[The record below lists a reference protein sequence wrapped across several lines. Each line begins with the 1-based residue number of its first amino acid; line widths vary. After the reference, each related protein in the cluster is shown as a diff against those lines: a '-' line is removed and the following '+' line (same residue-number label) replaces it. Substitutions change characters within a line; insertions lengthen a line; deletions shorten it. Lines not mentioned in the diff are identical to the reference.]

1 MRERPAMLRVLE
13 RSRRTIHSSTMR
25 NLSTLRRLLVAFAA
39 AVALSSTASAQG
51 ATATSV
57 APSASLA
64 PDALIRTLSND
75 VLDAIK
81 KDKSL
86 QSGDLGKLN
95 ALIDEK
101 ILPYVN
107 FEKMTQL
114 AVGRGWRQATPEQ
127 RQALTREFRTL
138 LVRTYSGAVSAVRDH
153 RVQMRPFRAAPNDT
167 DVIVR
172 TAVVPSRG
180 EPIQLDYRLEKT
192 DAGWKIYDVNIL
204 GVWLVENYKSSFAA
218 EINAGGIDG
227 LIKSLAE
234 RNRQLAAADKKA

>member
-1 MRERPAMLRVLE
+1 
-13 RSRRTIHSSTMR
+13 MR
-25 NLSTLRRLLVAFAA
+25 NLLSLQKLLGAFAA
-39 AVALSSTASAQG
+39 TLAIAGVVQAQ
-51 ATATSV
+51 ATTATSV
-57 APSASLA
+57 APTTAQA
-64 PDALIRTLSND
+64 PDALIRTLSTD

-81 KDKSL
+81 NDKSL
-86 QSGDLGKLN
+86 QSGDVARLN

-101 ILPYVN
+101 ILPFVN

-127 RQALTREFRTL
+127 RQALMREFRAL
-138 LVRTYSGAVSAVRDH
+138 LVRTYSGAVSVVRDY
-153 RVQMRPFRAAPNDT
+153 RVQMRPFRAGPNDT

-172 TAVVPSRG
+172 TVVVPSRG

-227 LIKSLAE
+227 LIRSLAE